1 MPTQKLSESELAAA
15 LASLPGWS
23 IDEGKLHRSFLFPD
37 FTHAFAFMTA
47 SALEIEKLNHHPEWC
62 NVWNRVSVHL
72 TTHDAAGITTKD
84 LELARIFDRFAANF
98 S

>member
-1 MPTQKLSESELAAA
+1 MPNQKLSEAELAAA

-23 IDEGKLHRSFLFPD
+23 IDKGKLHRSFLFPD
-37 FTHAFAFMTA
+37 FPHAFAFMTA
-47 SALEIEKLNHHPEWC
+47 SAIEIEKLNHHPEWC

-72 TTHDAAGITTKD
+72 TTHDAAGITAKD
-84 LELARIFDRFAANF
+84 LELARILDRFAAKF

>member
-1 MPTQKLSESELAAA
+1 MPNQKLSETELAAA

-23 IDEGKLHRSFLFPD
+23 IDHGKLHRSFLFPD

-47 SALEIEKLNHHPEWC
+47 SALEIEKLNHHPEWL

-72 TTHDAAGITTKD
+72 TTHDASGITAKD
-84 LELARIFDRFAANF
+84 LELARILDRFAAKF

>member
-1 MPTQKLSESELAAA
+1 MSAPKLSESELAGA
-15 LASLPGWS
+15 LASLPDWTL
-23 IDEGKLHRSFLFPD
+23 DHGKLHRLFLFPD

-47 SALEIEKLNHHPEWC
+47 SALEIEKLNHHPEWF

-72 TTHDAAGITTKD
+72 TTHDAAGITAKD
-84 LELARIFDRFAANF
+84 LELARILDRFAAKF